1 MRKYLRGIHDQE
13 EQLRRQAQHENRD
26 FRREDGMS
34 IYMEYEL
41 QEAKKVLRD
50 EAARGRRLTG
60 DKPLAL
66 GIYFIKLKLHNFKSI
81 YVETR
86 LAG

>member
-26 FRREDGMS
+26 FRREDGRS
-34 IYMEYEL
+34 IYMQYEL

-66 GIYFIKLKLHNFKSI
+66 GILYTCRAEII
-81 YVETR
+81 
-86 LAG
+86 

>member
-1 MRKYLRGIHDQE
+1 
-13 EQLRRQAQHENRD
+13 
-26 FRREDGMS
+26 MS